1 MTVLFWLTA
10 LAGGLGAALR
20 LLADGAV
27 RERWGSYLPYGTWVV
42 NVVGSFVLGLLAG
55 WAQRWLATEWL
66 SVLGTG
72 VMGGFTTFSTASV
85 ETVRLLQGR
94 RHLAAL
100 GVAGGMLAAALIAAA
115 SGYWLGGQ

>member
-1 MTVLFWLTA
+1 MTGLFWLTA

-27 RERWGSYLPYGTWVV
+27 RERWGSYLPWGTWVV
-42 NVVGSFVLGLLAG
+42 NLTGSFALGLLVG
-55 WAQRWLATEWL
+55 LAQRWLAPEWL

-85 ETVRLLQGR
+85 ETVRLLEGR
-94 RHLAAL
+94 RYAAAL
-100 GVAGGMLAAALIAAA
+100 GVGVGMLAAALIAAA